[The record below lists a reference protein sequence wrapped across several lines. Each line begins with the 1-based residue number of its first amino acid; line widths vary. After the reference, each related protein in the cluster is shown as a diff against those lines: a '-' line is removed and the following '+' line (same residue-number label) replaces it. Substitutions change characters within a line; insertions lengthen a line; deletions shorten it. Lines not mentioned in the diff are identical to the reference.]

1 MWRLLNIIKGLFYRG
16 VGKVEAAN
24 PKALLEVEKE
34 NFRKTVAQF
43 NGSLA
48 THAGL
53 CERLLSQVKKL
64 EGEEREL
71 RAKTAAHMKVG
82 NSAVAGQYAV
92 RLQTVTRELEEN
104 RAQAVAAETTYKDL
118 TKSRDIGIAQAKAK
132 LESVSAAINSM
143 EINRATAAMAEQA
156 SGMITSIGGAGDT
169 MDRLSQMVNEQRDQA
184 AGRARIARDSM
195 DMTEVNIKE
204 AEQSALAAQAL
215 ADFAAKEGFALPS
228 STPLVDSIAAASTP
242 TTRTMGAG

>member
-43 NGSLA
+43 NASLA

-64 EGEEREL
+64 EIEERDL
-71 RAKTAAHMKVG
+71 RAKTAAHMKAG
-82 NSAVAGQYAV
+82 NQSVAGQYAV

-104 RAQAVAAETTYKDL
+104 RAQATAAETTYKDL
-118 TKSRDIGIAQAKAK
+118 TKSRDVGVAQAKAK
-132 LESVSAAINSM
+132 LESVANAINDM
-143 EINRATAAMAEQA
+143 EIKKATAAMAEQA

-169 MDRLSQMVNEQRDQA
+169 MERLSAMVNEQRDQA

-195 DMTEVNIKE
+195 DMSEVNIKE
-204 AEQSALAAQAL
+204 AEQNALAAQAL
-215 ADFAAKEGFALPS
+215 PS
-228 STPLVDSIAAASTP
+228 PTPLVDSIAAASTP
-242 TTRTMGAG
+242 RTMGAG